1 MATIALFIA
10 LGGTGY
16 AAVKVTGRNVVNGSL
31 TGADI
36 RDGSIRSADVA
47 GLTAADFPGGLPAGT
62 GGRDG
67 ATGSGGATGA
77 KGLDGTNG
85 APGQPG
91 PVGAQGATGAAGAAG
106 VPGLQGPAGPAGVAT
121 LDLVSATNAQNA
133 DPTADTT
140 IVALSVTRAAAGDV
154 LVLFE
159 GQINTENAIASAVLC
174 SLRIDGLARE
184 LRFIDMPAD
193 ARRSLTIS
201 TMANLGS
208 GAHSL
213 DVTCS
218 NSGATAAV
226 LSFPAGRARLTVVGG

>member
-1 MATIALFIA
+1 MATIALFVA
-10 LGGTGY
+10 LGGTAV

-47 GLTAADFPGGLPAGT
+47 GLTAADLPGGLPGGT
-62 GGRDG
+62 SGRDG
-67 ATGSGGATGA
+67 AVGSVGVAGRDGG
-77 KGLDGTNG
+77 KGIDGTNG
-85 APGQPG
+85 AAGQPG
-91 PVGAQGATGAAGAAG
+91 PVGAQGATG
-106 VPGLQGPAGPAGVAT
+106 VPGLQGPPGSAGVAT
-121 LDLVSATNAQNA
+121 LNLASATNAQNA

-140 IVALSVTRAAAGDV
+140 IVALSVTRAVAGDV

-159 GQINTENAIASAVLC
+159 GQINTENGIASAVLC

-184 LRFIDMPAD
+184 LRFIDMPAG

-201 TMANLGS
+201 TTANLGT

-218 NSGATAAV
+218 NSGPTAAL